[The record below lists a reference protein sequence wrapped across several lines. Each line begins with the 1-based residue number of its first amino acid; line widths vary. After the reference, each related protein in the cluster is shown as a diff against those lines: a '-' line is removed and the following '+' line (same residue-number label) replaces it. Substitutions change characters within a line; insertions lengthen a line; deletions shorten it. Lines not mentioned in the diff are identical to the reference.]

1 MKRLSELLQGDPRE
15 ALLWEC
21 FRLLVQGV
29 RSDPRFEEMRSLLH
43 QGPVVDACGDILL
56 PATQDAL
63 RQESVSLDEEW
74 ETFSWP

>member
-1 MKRLSELLQGDPRE
+1 MKHLTDALQGDPRE

-29 RSDPRFEEMRSLLH
+29 QNDPRFEEMRSLLH
-43 QGPVVDACGDILL
+43 QGPVVDAYGDILL

-63 RQESVSLDEEW
+63 RQESVSSDEEW
-74 ETFSWP
+74 ETSSWP